1 VDTVALQ
8 LMKDA
13 LAGHADFD
21 SFEEASRQ
29 ARKRLPPSLYKDMFG
44 GAGRGLT
51 NRANVEAFDQV
62 TFVPRAAVAWESRD
76 LRTTVLGTEISMP
89 VILAPVGSL
98 RLANPGG
105 AVAAARAAHD
115 AGTICAV
122 SMSSGHLP
130 GDVAAGA
137 PGAALWQ
144 QLYLFQGR
152 TVAERIILEA
162 KAAEFKA
169 LIVTV
174 DSPAMLKK
182 HPELAISLRCA
193 VEFGPELVR
202 RPRWLAGFVRDGMQL
217 EAARAALGPRIAGA
231 PVWDDLGWIREL
243 WGGPLIVKGVVTAD
257 DARRAV
263 DLGAS
268 AVVVSNHGGLVLD
281 SSPSSLSVLPGI
293 TAAIG
298 DSAEVLVDGGIRRG
312 SDVVKAV
319 AMGARAV
326 LAGRSY
332 LAGLAAGGEA
342 GVRSVLG
349 NYQRELDALLA
360 MVGSQDIAHLDPSY
374 VRYPQAWGKGR

>member
-1 VDTVALQ
+1 VALQ
-8 LMKDA
+8 HLMKDA
-13 LAGHADFD
+13 LAGRVDFD
-21 SFEEASRQ
+21 SYEEANRL
-29 ARKRLPPSLYKDMFG
+29 AGKRLPPSLYKDMFG

-51 NRANVEAFDQV
+51 NRANAEAFDQV
-62 TFVPRAAVAWESRD
+62 TFVPRAAVAWANRD
-76 LRTTVLGTEISMP
+76 LRTTVLGTSISMP

-105 AVAAARAAHD
+105 AVSAARAAQA

-130 GDVAAGA
+130 DDVAQGA

-152 TVAERIILEA
+152 EVAERIIRDA
-162 KAAEFKA
+162 KAAGYKA

-217 EAARAALGPRIAGA
+217 EAAKAALGPRIAGA
-231 PVWDDLGWIREL
+231 PVWDDLEWIKEL

-257 DARRAV
+257 DARKAV

-281 SSPSSLSVLPGI
+281 GSPSSLSVLPGI
-293 TAAIG
+293 VAAIG
-298 DSAEVLVDGGIRRG
+298 GNAEVLVDGGIRRG

-319 AMGARAV
+319 AIGAKAV
-326 LAGRSY
+326 LIGRSY

-342 GVRSVLG
+342 GVRTVLD

-360 MVGSQDIAHLDPSY
+360 MVGSPDIGHLDSSY
-374 VRYPQAWGKGR
+374 VKYPEAWGKSL